1 MSVLTILRQPGFGG
15 CGIYSFKPHVM
26 RPNGREYAP
35 SLYKKRKFVPKKG
48 ERMENDHMLKM
59 QAINE
64 YLSDTRQRFWTINE
78 DYFEKQIPD
87 IMLRISDRLYS
98 RIGYAHS
105 NPLGIV
111 LSYRYLQK
119 YGWNVMDDVF
129 KHEIAHVYAYHFH
142 GERGHRGRNFL
153 DACSRMGVSPSART
167 NELFVEREKWYY
179 RCRACGESIYTY
191 KPLTKVEYCECSAPS
206 DETML
211 IKVTKDQLGI
221 PLNEFRARIKPKI
234 SV

>member
-1 MSVLTILRQPGFGG
+1 
-15 CGIYSFKPHVM
+15 
-26 RPNGREYAP
+26 
-35 SLYKKRKFVPKKG
+35 
-48 ERMENDHMLKM
+48 MENDHMLKM

-78 DYFEKQIPD
+78 DYFDNTLPD

-119 YGWNVMDDVF
+119 YGWEVMDDVF

-142 GERGHRGRNFL
+142 GERGHRGTHFL
-153 DACSRMGVSPSART
+153 DACSRMCVSPSART

-179 RCRACGESIYTY
+179 RCRKCGESIFTY
-191 KPLTKVEYCECSAPS
+191 RPFTKVEYCDCCAPS

-211 IKVTKDQLGI
+211 IKITKDQMTI
-221 PLNEFRARIKPKI
+221 PLNEFRAHIKPKI
-234 SV
+234 SVYQCAQCGREVRRYKRWTDKHSCALCHPGVFDETCLMTLIRG